1 VSTADV
7 LMESVSAMM
16 DGMVNFA
23 IPNCAIHVAMPMGN
37 AKMERVYVS
46 PVGMA
51 NIAHSKVAQEGKIQ
65 LRELISL
72 M

>member
-1 VSTADV
+1 VVSTVDV

-23 IPNCAIHVAMPMGN
+23 IPNYVIHDAMPMGN

-46 PVGMA
+46 LVGMV
-51 NIAHSKVAQEGKIQ
+51 NIAHSKVALEGKIQ
-65 LRELISL
+65 L
-72 M
+72 